1 MKYEHTEAGRA
12 ATASYTGYMA
22 ELENVRNALRA
33 WTLTQGEEAV
43 GRPYEV
49 YKNGID
55 QAFTADGQY
64 QVYWMLKP

>member
-1 MKYEHTEAGRA
+1 
-12 ATASYTGYMA
+12 MA
-22 ELENVRNALRA
+22 ELEAVRNAVRA
-33 WTLTQGEEAV
+33 WALTQGEEAV

-55 QAFTADGQY
+55 QAFTADGEY